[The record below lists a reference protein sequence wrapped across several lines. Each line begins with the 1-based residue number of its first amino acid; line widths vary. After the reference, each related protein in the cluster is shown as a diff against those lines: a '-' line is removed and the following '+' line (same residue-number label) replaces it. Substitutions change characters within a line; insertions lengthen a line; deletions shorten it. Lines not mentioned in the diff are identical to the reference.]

1 MLNYLELYLNYIEL
15 YIALFLSGDKFDLY
29 HGLYHGTFSDFN
41 VNVIGPQI
49 KKHYFINYKIKNC
62 YINKYV
68 NLMLSCTQKQIVMK
82 KNAVHYKNKYNN
94 GKKDKVDQ
102 KEQNIKNYIEK

>member
-1 MLNYLELYLNYIEL
+1 MF
-15 YIALFLSGDKFDLY
+15 A
-29 HGLYHGTFSDFN
+29 
-41 VNVIGPQI
+41 
-49 KKHYFINYKIKNC
+49 KIKNC

-102 KEQNIKNYIEK
+102 KEQNIKNYIEKQKINYNKNEKNLRK